1 DDALAGAAARM
12 ASEDLEWVVMA
23 IRIQR
28 DVGGNLAEVLR
39 RVAATLRLRE
49 KQRRQVKALSAEG
62 RLSGVILCALP
73 VGLLVLLSVVNP
85 TYMATLT
92 GTLLGWMLLG
102 TAGTMLAVGA
112 LWISKVVKVDC

>member
-1 DDALAGAAARM
+1 
-12 ASEDLEWVVMA
+12 MA